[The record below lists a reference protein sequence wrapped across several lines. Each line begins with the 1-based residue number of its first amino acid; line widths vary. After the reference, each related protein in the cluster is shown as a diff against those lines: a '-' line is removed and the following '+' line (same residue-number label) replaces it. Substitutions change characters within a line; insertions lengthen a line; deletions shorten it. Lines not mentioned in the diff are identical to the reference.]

1 MARFLH
7 SSPKP
12 PQLSFF
18 FPSSS
23 NFLSPIFSFPKLS
36 LQHHHLY
43 NFKSSISKTFASSF
57 RNGRPETGCPVP
69 LEQQP
74 INEYQ
79 TLSTSFPFSWASSD
93 IVEYSSKLLVTGASF
108 ALFIGLPVAWFGTV
122 GPETEPFKRIIC
134 SVSSGILLVTLAV
147 VRMYLGWA
155 YVGNRLL
162 SATVEYEE
170 TGWYDGQIWVK
181 TAEVLARD
189 RLLGSFSVKPVL
201 SRLKFT
207 LVVLAASLFACAL
220 FLTGIDGDQNVSNI
234 RSGNASTRVIP
245 GVYSDESARAFE
257 PDEFCG
263 EPGLP

>member
-12 PQLSFF
+12 PQLSF

-170 TGWYDGQIWVK
+170 TGWYDGQ
-181 TAEVLARD
+181 
-189 RLLGSFSVKPVL
+189 VKPVL